1 MTISNY
7 FTYDELGRLKHA
19 NKLVFAKTPAGEQ
32 SPCFDGFGN
41 PADDSVEVEDDRLL
55 RTETHLYRYDKYGNQ
70 DRVQSDAGYE
80 QRQFN
85 GLNQLVSVKTGGKY
99 CQFLYDALGRR
110 TAKISEEGRTDFL
123 WDGNQLIGEYRNG
136 DFTWYLYEPGTFNLI
151 AMCRQGQVYSYH
163 LDH

>member
-1 MTISNY
+1 MWSSCGQLTFSNY

-32 SPCFDGFGN
+32 SPRFDGFGN

-85 GLNQLVSVKTGGKY
+85 GLNQLVNVKTGGK
-99 CQFLYDALGRR
+99 CQH
-110 TAKISEEGRTDFL
+110 
-123 WDGNQLIGEYRNG
+123 Q
-136 DFTWYLYEPGTFNLI
+136 
-151 AMCRQGQVYSYH
+151 C
-163 LDH
+163 